1 MLAACG
7 RQDAGTLAGRP
18 GTPGK
23 AALISAGLLVPVL
36 PRSHGQ
42 KEALCTRWAGRA
54 ATPRSPSSGLGLA
67 ELPPSGAA
75 PEGASTITVTGVP
88 AFSHS
93 RPHCCSAQHPSPPGS
108 LPSWSGPLIH
118 RCLFLESGPFSL
130 RVCGEGEQPHGGQ
143 PRPSRLLPQ
152 APACCP
158 PTTGAG
164 GLCPQEGGT
173 FRLSSQHILWPVPP
187 ILPPTAGAG
196 PSALPGVL
204 SDSPFPRG
212 GGGRVAVRP
221 VGSVSGPSEGLC
233 GHPQEAEDATGPG
246 RGRLS

>member
-1 MLAACG
+1 MLALWPAVLGPPG
-7 RQDAGTLAGRP
+7 RLLSSLQAFSCLSCHGHMARRKLFAPGGRGGQQP
-18 GTPGK
+18 RGHPVQGWAWQSSHP
-23 AALISAGLLVPVL
+23 AAQPQRGP
-36 PRSHGQ
+36 
-42 KEALCTRWAGRA
+42 
-54 ATPRSPSSGLGLA
+54 ATV
-67 ELPPSGAA
+67 
-75 PEGASTITVTGVP
+75 TVTGVP